1 MQAWIRTSLGP
12 SVRISF
18 RSSDRM
24 SAVTVRPAV
33 CGATAE
39 QHDRFRQPRP
49 DRGGADGNIPHG
61 QRALAVSVRRIQFS
75 P

>member
-1 MQAWIRTSLGP
+1 MQAWTGTSLGP
-12 SVRISF
+12 SVRRQIIYLISF
-18 RSSDRM
+18 LSSDGM

-61 QRALAVSVRRIQFS
+61 QRALAV
-75 P
+75 